1 MDPINFMVCLLSL
14 ERSFYRQ
21 GGVAFPGPLVWRT
34 ATYNPGMTFSTIS
47 ALSPLDG
54 RYAGKLSALRPLM
67 SEQGYMHR
75 RVQVEVA
82 WFIALS
88 DCGFAEFKP
97 LSPGARTYLMGL
109 VKHFSETDGEA
120 IKEIEKTTNHD
131 VKAVEYWI
139 KSKFEARPE
148 LLRASEFVHFAC
160 TSEDINNTSHALQ
173 LRAARDV
180 VLLPALDRLLLKLRE
195 MAHTFADVPMLSRTH
210 GQTASPTTVGKEIA
224 NVVMRLQTASDRIA
238 SIKILAKMNGAV
250 GNYNAHLS
258 AWPDYDWEAF
268 SKRVVETPEPLGLG
282 LTFQPFSIQ
291 IEPHDYMAEI
301 FDAVARTNTILIDWS
316 RDVWGYVS
324 LGYFKQKLRD
334 GEVGSSTMP
343 HKVNPID
350 FENAEG
356 NLGLANA
363 LLRHLSEKL
372 PISRWQRD
380 LTDSTVLRNMGVA
393 LGYAVLAYQSLSIGL
408 SKLEIN
414 EAAIAKDLD
423 GAWEVLAE
431 PIQTVMRR
439 FGLPQPYEQLK
450 KFTRG
455 EPMTRELMQGFI
467 TGLAIPEAEK
477 QRLLAMTPGSYTGK
491 AAELARR
498 V

>member
-1 MDPINFMVCLLSL
+1 MAP
-14 ERSFYRQ
+14 
-21 GGVAFPGPLVWRT
+21 
-34 ATYNPGMTFSTIS
+34 TYNRPMTISTIS

-54 RYAGKLSALRPLM
+54 RYANRLAPLRPLM

-75 RVQVEVA
+75 RVQVEIC

-88 DCGFAEFKP
+88 DAGFREFKT
-97 LSPGARTYLMGL
+97 LTPGARTYLLGL
-109 VKHFSETDGEA
+109 VKNFSESDALA

-148 LLRASEFVHFAC
+148 LRAASEFVHFAC

-173 LRAARDV
+173 LKAGRDQV
-180 VLLPALDRLLLKLRE
+180 ILPALDEVIARMRE
-195 MAHTFADVPMLSRTH
+195 MAHAHAAVPMLSRTH

-224 NVVMRLQTASDRIA
+224 NVVVRLLTARERIA
-238 SIKILAKMNGAV
+238 AVKLLGKMNGAV
-250 GNYNAHLS
+250 GNYNAHLA
-258 AWPDYDWEAF
+258 AWPDFDWEAF
-268 SKRVVETPEPLGLG
+268 SRKVVETPEPFGLG
-282 LTFQPFSIQ
+282 LTFQPYSIQ
-291 IEPHDYMAEI
+291 IEPHDYMAEL
-301 FDAVARTNTILIDWS
+301 FDAIARANTILIDWS
-316 RDVWGYVS
+316 RDVWGYIS
-324 LGYFKQKLRD
+324 LGYFRQRLKE
-334 GEVGSSTMP
+334 GEIGSSTMP

-372 PISRWQRD
+372 PVSRWQRD

-393 LGYAVLAYQSLSIGL
+393 LGYAALAYHSTTIGL
-408 SKLEIN
+408 GKLELN
-414 EAAIAKDLD
+414 EDAIAADLD
-423 GAWEVLAE
+423 RAWEVLAE

-439 FGLPQPYEQLK
+439 FGLHGGYEQLK
-450 KFTRG
+450 EATRG
-455 EPMTRELMQGFI
+455 KSVRPEDLHRLI
-467 TGLAIPEAEK
+467 RSLDIPPEERD
-477 QRLLAMTPGSYTGK
+477 RLLAMTPASYIGK

-498 V
+498 A

>member
-1 MDPINFMVCLLSL
+1 MTLS
-14 ERSFYRQ
+14 SI
-21 GGVAFPGPLVWRT
+21 A
-34 ATYNPGMTFSTIS
+34 

-54 RYAGKLSALRPLM
+54 RYAGRLAALRPLM
-67 SEQGYMHR
+67 SEQGYMHK
-75 RVQVEVA
+75 RVQVEIC

-88 DCGFAEFKP
+88 DAGFSEFKP
-97 LSPGARTYLMGL
+97 LSPGARTYLLGL
-109 VKHFSETDGEA
+109 VKNFCEADAVA

-139 KSKFEARPE
+139 KSRFEARPE
-148 LLRASEFVHFAC
+148 LQAASEFVHFAC

-173 LRAARDV
+173 LKVARGQ
-180 VLLPALDRLLLKLRE
+180 VLLPAIDALLAKLRL
-195 MAHTFADVPMLSRTH
+195 MSHDYADVAMLSRTH
-210 GQTASPTTVGKEIA
+210 GQTASPTTVGKEVA
-224 NVVMRLQTASDRIA
+224 NVVVRLVAAREKIA
-238 SIKILAKMNGAV
+238 SVNLLAKMNGAV

-258 AWPDYDWEAF
+258 AWPDFDWEAF
-268 SKRVVETPEPLGLG
+268 SRKVVETPEPLGLG
-282 LTFQPFSIQ
+282 LNFQPYSIQ
-291 IEPHDYMAEI
+291 IEPHDYMAEL
-301 FDAVARTNTILIDWS
+301 FDAVARTNTILIDWC
-316 RDVWGYVS
+316 RDMWGYIS
-324 LGYFKQKLRD
+324 LGYFRQRLRE

-393 LGYAVLAYQSLSIGL
+393 LGYATLAYHSLGIGL
-408 SKLEIN
+408 AKVELNQEAITADLES
-414 EAAIAKDLD
+414 
-423 GAWEVLAE
+423 AWEVLAE

-439 FGLPQPYEQLK
+439 YAVHGAYEKLK
-450 KFTRG
+450 EATRG
-455 EPMTRELMQGFI
+455 RTVRAEDLHSLIRSLD
-467 TGLAIPEAEK
+467 IPKAERD
-477 QRLLAMTPGSYTGK
+477 RLLALTPASYTGM

>member
-1 MDPINFMVCLLSL
+1 MRPTPASPASAPGSSASLS
-14 ERSFYRQ
+14 
-21 GGVAFPGPLVWRT
+21 P
-34 ATYNPGMTFSTIS
+34 IS

-54 RYAGKLSALRPLM
+54 RYAGRLASLRPLM
-67 SEQGYMHR
+67 SELGYMHR
-75 RVQVEVA
+75 RVQVEIA

-88 DCGFAEFKP
+88 DAGFEEFKP
-97 LSPGARTYLMGL
+97 LSPGARTYLLGL
-109 VKHFSETDGEA
+109 VKNFSEADGEA
-120 IKEIEKTTNHD
+120 IKAIEKTTNHD

-148 LLRASEFVHFAC
+148 LERAAEFVHFAC

-173 LRAARDV
+173 LKGAREL
-180 VLLPALDRLLLKLRE
+180 VLLPALDAVIDKLRD
-195 MAHTFADVPMLSRTH
+195 MAQTFAAVPMLSRTH
-210 GQTASPTTVGKEIA
+210 GQTASPTTVGKEMA
-224 NVVMRLQTASDRIA
+224 NVVVRLQTARERIA
-238 SIKILAKMNGAV
+238 AVRLMGKMNGAV

-258 AWPDYDWEAF
+258 AWPDFDWEAF
-268 SKRVVETPEPLGLG
+268 SRHVVETPEPLGLG
-282 LTFQPFSIQ
+282 LTFQPYSIQ
-291 IEPHDYMAEI
+291 IEPHDYMAEL
-301 FDAVARTNTILIDWS
+301 FDAVARTNTILIDLS
-316 RDVWGYVS
+316 RDIWGYVS
-324 LGYFKQKLRD
+324 LGYFKQKLKP
-334 GEVGSSTMP
+334 GEIGSSTMP

-393 LGYAVLAYQSLSIGL
+393 MGYAVLAYHALGVGL
-408 SKLEIN
+408 AKLELN
-414 EAAIAKDLD
+414 EEALAADLD
-423 GAWEVLAE
+423 ASWEVLAE

-439 FGLPQPYEQLK
+439 YGVQGAYEKLK
-450 KFTRG
+450 EVTRG
-455 EPMTRELMQGFI
+455 KTVTAEALH
-467 TGLAIPEAEK
+467 GLIRSLEIPQAEK
-477 QRLLAMTPGSYTGK
+477 DRLLAMTPATYVGK